1 MSAAVDDDQPALS
14 RRLPWA
20 AQYPRDVDWLLDI
33 PVRPVHALLD
43 DAVAAFAARPFL
55 DFLGSRYT
63 YAQAARLIAK
73 AAAGFQRLGV
83 RKGTKVGLLLP
94 NSPYSVI
101 CYFAILKSG
110 GTVVN
115 YDPLGAEQ
123 ALIRQIKDS
132 ETDIMVTLD
141 LTALYGKVAAALAKT
156 SLRHIVICQMAQALP
171 FFKGLLFRVA
181 RWREIVKPSRGN
193 GHIFFDELIDNDGAY
208 QAIETAPLSD
218 VAVIQYTGG
227 TTGEPKGVML
237 SHQNIYANTC
247 QNRAWFTRAE
257 PGRERLLAIIPFSHS
272 FGMTAVMNFAIS
284 LGGELVIFPR
294 FDLKQTLRAMA
305 RKRVTILIGVPT
317 LFHAINQCPEIKRY
331 DLSSLKIC
339 ISGGDSLPRA
349 VQTKFVELTG
359 CPLAEGYGLTECAPV
374 VTCSNPLEGIDRPG
388 SCGLPLPRTTVEIV
402 SLQNPRTVLP
412 PGERGEICVSGP
424 QVMLGYWRQAEAT
437 RNCLI
442 DGRLYTDD
450 IGWMDADGFLYFV
463 DRRKEV
469 IIVHGYKVYPRNVEE
484 AIRQHPAVIDVAVV
498 GVPDPIRGQ
507 APKAYVVLA
516 KGTQL
521 SEDGLQA
528 FLADKLSPVEIPCVV
543 EFRNRLPK
551 SAAGKVLKR
560 AV

>member
-1 MSAAVDDDQPALS
+1 
-14 RRLPWA
+14 
-20 AQYPRDVDWLLDI
+20 
-33 PVRPVHALLD
+33 
-43 DAVAAFAARPFL
+43 
-55 DFLGSRYT
+55 
-63 YAQAARLIAK
+63 
-73 AAAGFQRLGV
+73 
-83 RKGTKVGLLLP
+83 
-94 NSPYSVI
+94 
-101 CYFAILKSG
+101 
-110 GTVVN
+110 
-115 YDPLGAEQ
+115 
-123 ALIRQIKDS
+123 
-132 ETDIMVTLD
+132 MVTLD

-156 SLRHIVICQMAQALP
+156 SLRYIVICEMAQALP
-171 FFKGLLFRVA
+171 FFRGLMFRVA
-181 RWREIVKPSRGN
+181 RWREITKPSRGN
-193 GHIFFDELIDNDGAY
+193 GHVFFDELTDNDGAY
-208 QAIETAPLSD
+208 QAVEIAPLSD
-218 VAVIQYTGG
+218 VAIIQYTGG

-294 FDLKQTLRAMA
+294 FDLRRMLRAIA

-317 LFHAINQCPEIKRY
+317 LFNAINQCPEIKRY

-349 VQTKFVELTG
+349 VQRKFVELTG

-402 SLQNPRTVLP
+402 SLQSRTVLP
-412 PGERGEICVSGP
+412 AGERGEICVSGP

-442 DGRLYTDD
+442 GGRLHTGDL
-450 IGWMDADGFLYFV
+450 GWMDADGFLYFV
-463 DRRKEV
+463 DRLKEV
-469 IIVHGYKVYPRNVEE
+469 ISVHGYKVYPRNVEDS
-484 AIRQHPAVIDVAVV
+484 IRLHPAVIDVAVI

-528 FLADKLSPVEIPCVV
+528 FLADKLSPLEIPRFF
-543 EFRNRLPK
+543 EFRSDLPK

-560 AV
+560 SV

>member
-1 MSAAVDDDQPALS
+1 MSAAVDDDQPPFS
-14 RRLPWA
+14 QRFPWA
-20 AQYPRDVDWLLDI
+20 AQYPRDVDWQLDI
-33 PVRPVHALLD
+33 PVRPVQTLLD
-43 DAVAAFAARPFL
+43 DAVAAFAAKPFL
-55 DFLGSRYT
+55 DFFGSRHS
-63 YAQAARLIAK
+63 YAQAARLVAK

-101 CYFAILKSG
+101 CYFAIVKAG

-115 YDPLGAEQ
+115 YDPLCAEQ

-156 SLRHIVICQMAQALP
+156 SLRRIVICQMAQALP
-171 FFKGLLFRVA
+171 FFRGLMFRVA

-193 GHIFFDELIDNDGAY
+193 GHVFFDELVDNDGACE
-208 QAIETAPLSD
+208 AVETAPLSD
-218 VAVIQYTGG
+218 VAIIQYTGG

-294 FDLKQTLRAMA
+294 FDLKQTLRAIA

-317 LFHAINQCPEIKRY
+317 LFHAINQYPEIKRY

-339 ISGGDSLPRA
+339 ISGGDSLPRE
-349 VQTKFVELTG
+349 VQRKFVELTG

-374 VTCSNPLEGIDRPG
+374 VTCSNPLEGIDRAG
-388 SCGLPLPRTTVEIV
+388 SCGLPLSRTTVEIV

-442 DGRLYTDD
+442 DGRLHTGD

-463 DRRKEV
+463 DRLKEV
-469 IIVHGYKVYPRNVEE
+469 ISVHGYKVYPRHVEDS
-484 AIRQHPAVIDVAVV
+484 IRLHPAVTDVAVI

-516 KGTQL
+516 RGTQL
-521 SEDGLQA
+521 SEDDLQA
-528 FLADKLSPVEIPCVV
+528 FLADKLSPAEIPRLF
-543 EFRNRLPK
+543 EFRGILPK
-551 SAAGKVLKR
+551 STAGKVLKR

>member
-1 MSAAVDDDQPALS
+1 MSAAVDDDQPPPS
-14 RRLPWA
+14 QGFPWA
-20 AQYPRDVDWLLDI
+20 AQYPRDVDWQLDI
-33 PVRPVHALLD
+33 PVRPVQTLLD
-43 DAVAAFAARPFL
+43 DAGAAFAGRPFL
-55 DFLGSRYT
+55 DFFGCRQT
-63 YAQAARLIAK
+63 YAQTAQLIAK
-73 AAAGFQRLGV
+73 TAAGLQRLGV

-94 NSPYSVI
+94 NSPYSVV
-101 CYFAILKSG
+101 CYFAILKAG

-115 YDPLGAEQ
+115 YDPLCAEQ

-132 ETDIMVTLD
+132 ETEIMVTLD
-141 LTALYGKVAAALAKT
+141 LTALYGKVAAARAKT
-156 SLRHIVICQMAQALP
+156 SLRHIVICKMAQVLP

-181 RWREIVKPSRGN
+181 RWREIVKPRGV
-193 GHIFFDELIDNDGAY
+193 GHILFDELIDNNGAY
-208 QAIETAPLSD
+208 QAVETAPLSD

-272 FGMTAVMNFAIS
+272 YGMTAVMNFAVS
-284 LGGELVIFPR
+284 LGGELIIFPR
-294 FDLKQTLRAMA
+294 FDLKQTLRAIA
-305 RKRVTILIGVPT
+305 RKRVTILLGVPT
-317 LFHAINQCPEIKRY
+317 LFNAINHCPEIKRY

-349 VQTKFVELTG
+349 VQRKFVELTG

-374 VTCSNPLEGIDRPG
+374 VTCSNPLEGIDRAG

-402 SLQNPRTVLP
+402 SLRNPRTVLP

-442 DGRLYTDD
+442 GGRLHTGD
-450 IGWMDADGFLYFV
+450 IGWMDADGFLYFM
-463 DRRKEV
+463 DRLKEV
-469 IIVHGYKVYPRNVEE
+469 ISVHGYKVYPRHVED
-484 AIRQHPAVIDVAVV
+484 AIRLHPAVTDVAVI

-521 SEDGLQA
+521 SEDDLQA
-528 FLADKLSPVEIPCVV
+528 FLADKLSPAEMPRLF
-543 EFRNRLPK
+543 EFRGVLPK
-551 SAAGKVLKR
+551 SMAGKVLKR

>member
-1 MSAAVDDDQPALS
+1 MSAAVDDDQPPFS
-14 RRLPWA
+14 QRFPWA
-20 AQYPRDVDWLLDI
+20 AQYPRDVDWQLDI
-33 PVRPVHALLD
+33 PVRPVQTLLD
-43 DAVAAFAARPFL
+43 DAVAAFAAKPFL
-55 DFLGSRYT
+55 DFFGSRHS
-63 YAQAARLIAK
+63 YAEAAQLVAK

-101 CYFAILKSG
+101 CYFAILKAG
-110 GTVVN
+110 GMVVN
-115 YDPLGAEQ
+115 YDPLCAEQ

-132 ETDIMVTLD
+132 ETDIMVTFD

-156 SLRHIVICQMAQALP
+156 SLRRIVICQMAQALP
-171 FFKGLLFRVA
+171 FFRGLMFRVA

-193 GHIFFDELIDNDGAY
+193 GHVFFDELVDNDGACE
-208 QAIETAPLSD
+208 AVETAPLSD
-218 VAVIQYTGG
+218 VAIIQYTGG

-294 FDLKQTLRAMA
+294 FDLKQTLRAIA

-317 LFHAINQCPEIKRY
+317 LFHAINQYPEIKRY

-339 ISGGDSLPRA
+339 ISGGDSLPRE
-349 VQTKFVELTG
+349 VQRKFVELTG

-374 VTCSNPLEGIDRPG
+374 VTCSNPLEGIDRAG
-388 SCGLPLPRTTVEIV
+388 SCGLPLSRTTVEIV

-442 DGRLYTDD
+442 DGRLHTGD

-463 DRRKEV
+463 DRLKEV
-469 IIVHGYKVYPRNVEE
+469 ISVHGYKVYPRHVEDS
-484 AIRQHPAVIDVAVV
+484 IRLHPAVTDVAVI

-516 KGTQL
+516 RGTQL
-521 SEDGLQA
+521 SEDDLQA
-528 FLADKLSPVEIPCVV
+528 FLADKLSPAEIPRLF
-543 EFRNRLPK
+543 EFRGILPK
-551 SAAGKVLKR
+551 STAGKVLKR

>member
-1 MSAAVDDDQPALS
+1 MTAAVS
-14 RRLPWA
+14 RRPPWA
-20 AQYPRDVDWLLDI
+20 TQYPGAVDWLLDI
-33 PVRPVHALLD
+33 PIRPVHALLD
-43 DAVAAFAARPFL
+43 EAVAAFAARPFL
-55 DFLGSRYT
+55 DFFGRRQT
-63 YAQAARLIAK
+63 YAQAERLVAK
-73 AAAGFQRLGV
+73 AALGFQQLGV

-101 CYFAILKSG
+101 CYFAILKAG

-115 YDPLGAEQ
+115 YDPLCAERE
-123 ALIRQIKDS
+123 LIRQIEDS

-141 LTALYGKVAAALAKT
+141 LTPLYGKVATARAKT
-156 SLRHIVICQMAQALP
+156 NLRRIVICNMAQAFP
-171 FFKGLLFRVA
+171 FFSGLMFRLAHWWEVA
-181 RWREIVKPSRGN
+181 KPSRGT
-193 GHIFFDELIDNDGAY
+193 GDVLFHELIDNDGTY
-208 QAIETAPLSD
+208 EEVEIAPLSD

-257 PGRERLLAIIPFSHS
+257 LGRERLLAIIPFSHS

-294 FDLKQTLRAMA
+294 FDLKQMLRAIT
-305 RKRVTILIGVPT
+305 RNRVTMLIGVPT
-317 LFHAINQCPEIKRY
+317 LFQAINQCPEIKRY

-339 ISGGDSLPRA
+339 ISGGDTLPRA

-402 SLQNPRTVLP
+402 SRQSRTVLP
-412 PGERGEICVSGP
+412 ANERGEICVSGP

-437 RNCLI
+437 RSCLI
-442 DGRLYTDD
+442 GGRLHTGDL
-450 IGWMDADGFLYFV
+450 GWMDADGFLYFV
-463 DRRKEV
+463 DRLKEV
-469 IIVHGYKVYPRNVEE
+469 ISVHGYKVYPRSVED
-484 AIRQHPAVIDVAVV
+484 AIRQHPAVIDVAVI
-498 GVPDPIRGQ
+498 GVPDSIRGQ
-507 APKAYVVLA
+507 APKAFVVLA

-521 SEDGLQA
+521 SEDGLKA
-528 FLADKLSPVEIPCVV
+528 FLADKLSPREIPRLF
-543 EFRNRLPK
+543 EFRGNLPK
-551 SAAGKVLKR
+551 SVAGKILKR
-560 AV
+560 SL